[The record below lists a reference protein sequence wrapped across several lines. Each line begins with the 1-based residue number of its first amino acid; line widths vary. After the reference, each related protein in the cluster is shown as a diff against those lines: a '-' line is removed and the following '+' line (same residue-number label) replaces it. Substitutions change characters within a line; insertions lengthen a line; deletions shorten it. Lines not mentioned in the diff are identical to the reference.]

1 MKNVMDF
8 PMLKQYEPAPVD
20 WDRIEALR
28 QQQYPQIPVETVEI
42 IRRIRRI
49 ETGVEKRADWSLE
62 INIENCFYPPH
73 DIECSLNTADIV
85 WIMDLLDR
93 FGGEL
98 LCGKMN
104 YKIVRFQAR
113 PPAFWINRLD
123 PISFQGIESNSEFR
137 CEHYCEAK
145 TRWRI
150 LGKKMPDSD
159 LIMVII
165 RFLDDEGG
173 RYIGFIDKTTFTLLL
188 DRIEEGTPIENAFML
203 DEIG

>member
-1 MKNVMDF
+1 MKNVIHF
-8 PMLKQYEPAPVD
+8 PELKRYKSAPVD

-62 INIENCFYPPH
+62 INIEDCFYPSR
-73 DIECSLNTADIV
+73 DIECSLSTADII

-98 LCGKMN
+98 LCGEMSC
-104 YKIVRFQAR
+104 KIVRFQAR
-113 PPAFWINRLD
+113 PPAFWINRLNQ
-123 PISFQGIESNSEFR
+123 ITFQGIEYNSEFQ

-173 RYIGFIDKTTFTLLL
+173 RYIGFIDKTTFILLL
-188 DRIEEGTPIENAFML
+188 DRIEEGTPIENVFML